1 MSRSFEISLSPA
13 STPELNISNLT
24 SPLITYA
31 RDELTKNLVIF
42 IGKIYYQDELKT
54 IYPEAFR
61 EKTNP
66 EASIALAIYQQ
77 KGIEGLQDLEGEF
90 ALVIFDRQKSSLIA
104 LRDPIGSYPLYW
116 TFDKHTIRI
125 SGDLQHLARQK
136 KAKINRDFLA
146 SFLMF
151 PFAFVELPREETAF
165 EGIQRLSPGSCGEFS
180 PPNLVQKH
188 WTCNWEEKIAP
199 ISDLTLAAAA
209 QQFRQIFQRSIS
221 ERCREGKVA
230 SHLSGGMDSSS
241 IVCLAR
247 DSIGERK
254 LLTLS
259 LVYQMPSLVKETDYI
274 NLILQQKAAIEPYF
288 LDGDQL
294 LDFDWF
300 SDRIPPHDEPYPGL
314 FHLAMEKI
322 LVDRAAELGVN
333 TILSGGGA
341 ELVLESNRYHLA
353 DLLHQG
359 QWQET
364 LQLARRWAKT
374 KNESLWSILAE
385 LAIFPLLP
393 AFLKP
398 GIATFWRRGYGNWPK
413 LSEFAIPPWIKADFA
428 QEYQV
433 YPKAL
438 ATLGQIY
445 RYPVEL
451 SFNRLG
457 LQTAIGNWA
466 NWYLA
471 NPAGMRISQPFLDPR
486 VICYCLGLPR
496 QFREVPGM
504 VKPLLQSALQGILP
518 EAIRTRRFK
527 ANFNAVYW
535 QGLSRRLTQLETMV
549 EESAIEDLGI
559 FDKTRLIEVL
569 RQHSLGIGD
578 VKSGSRI
585 SSSLAVIAWFD
596 RLSQT

>member
-1 MSRSFEISLSPA
+1 MRTSFEISLSGEINPDF
-13 STPELNISNLT
+13 NISNLT
-24 SPLITYA
+24 NNLITCA

-42 IGKIYYQDELKT
+42 IGKIYYKDDLKT
-54 IYPEAFR
+54 IYPQVFR
-61 EKTNP
+61 EKTNS

-77 KGIEGLQDLEGEF
+77 KGIQGLQDLEGEF
-90 ALVIFDRQKSSLIA
+90 ALVIFDAQKHSLIV

-116 TFDKHTIRI
+116 TSHDRTIRI
-125 SGDLQHLARQK
+125 STNLVHLARQT
-136 KAKINRDFLA
+136 KATINRDFLA

-151 PFAFVELPREETAF
+151 PFAFVELPKEQTAF
-165 EGIQRLSPGSCGEFS
+165 EGITRLPPGTCMEFS
-180 PPNLVQKH
+180 LPNLVQKH
-188 WTCNWEEKIAP
+188 WTWNWQEKIAP
-199 ISDLTLAAAA
+199 ISNLTLEAAAG
-209 QQFRQIFQRSIS
+209 QFHQIFRQAIA
-221 ERCREGKVA
+221 ERLGGEKVA

-247 DSIGERK
+247 ELIKEGK

-274 NLILQQKAAIEPYF
+274 NLILQQNGAIEPYF
-288 LDGDQL
+288 LDGDSA

-300 SDRIPPHDEPYPGL
+300 SDRIPAHDEPYPGL

-364 LQLARRWAKT
+364 LQLARQWAKV

-393 AFLKP
+393 APLHQ
-398 GIATFWRRGYGNWPK
+398 GIPTLLRQGYGEWPK
-413 LSEFAIPPWIKADFA
+413 LGEFAIPPWIKADFA
-428 QEYQV
+428 QEYQM

-438 ATLGQIY
+438 ATLRQIY
-445 RYPVEL
+445 RYPVES
-451 SFNRLG
+451 SFNFLG

-471 NPAGMRISQPFLDPR
+471 NPAGIRISQPFLDLR

-496 QFREVPGM
+496 EFREVPGM
-504 VKPLLQSALQGILP
+504 VKPLLQSAMQGILP

-549 EESAIEDLGI
+549 QESAIEDLGI

-578 VKSGSRI
+578 VRSGSRI

-596 RLSQT
+596 RLQQT

>member
-1 MSRSFEISLSPA
+1 MRHSFQISLSGEN
-13 STPELNISNLT
+13 TPDFNISNLANNLVT
-24 SPLITYA
+24 FSQ
-31 RDELTKNLVIF
+31 DDLTKNLVIF

-54 IYPEAFR
+54 IYSQAFR
-61 EKTNP
+61 EKNNP

-77 KGIEGLQDLEGEF
+77 KGIQGLQDLEGEF
-90 ALVIFDRQKSSLIA
+90 ALVIFDSQKASLIA
-104 LRDPIGSYPLYW
+104 LRDPLGSYPLYW

-125 SGDLQHLARQK
+125 STDLQHLARQK

-151 PFAFVELPREETAF
+151 PFAFVELPTEQTAF
-165 EGIQRLSPGSCGEFS
+165 EGITRLPPGTCGEFS
-180 PPNLVQKH
+180 SPNLVQIH
-188 WTCNWEEKIAP
+188 WTWNWEEKIAP
-199 ISDLTLAAAA
+199 ISNLSLEAATG
-209 QQFRQIFQRSIS
+209 QFRQIFQRSIS
-221 ERCREGKVA
+221 ERCQEGKVA

-247 DSIGERK
+247 ELIGERK

-274 NLILQQKAAIEPYF
+274 DLILQQKAAIEPYF
-288 LDGDQL
+288 LDGDRF

-300 SDRIPPHDEPYPGL
+300 SDPIPAHDEPYPGL

-353 DLLHQG
+353 DLLQQG

-364 LQLARRWAKT
+364 LQLARQWAKA
-374 KNESLWSILAE
+374 KNESLWSILAA
-385 LAIFPLLP
+385 LAFFPLLP

-398 GIATFWRRGYGNWPK
+398 GIPTVWRRGYGTWPK
-413 LSEFAIPPWIKADFA
+413 LGEFAIPPWIKADFA
-428 QEYQV
+428 QEYQM
-433 YPKAL
+433 YPKAVRS
-438 ATLGQIY
+438 LGQIY
-445 RYPVEL
+445 HYPIEQ
-451 SFNRLG
+451 SFHRWG

-471 NPAGMRISQPFLDPR
+471 NPAGIRISQPFLDPR
-486 VICYCLGLPR
+486 VISYCLGLPR
-496 QFREVPGM
+496 EFREVPGM
-504 VKPLLQSALQGILP
+504 VKPLLQSAMGGILP

-549 EESAIEDLGI
+549 QESAIADLGI

-596 RLSQT
+596 QLQQN